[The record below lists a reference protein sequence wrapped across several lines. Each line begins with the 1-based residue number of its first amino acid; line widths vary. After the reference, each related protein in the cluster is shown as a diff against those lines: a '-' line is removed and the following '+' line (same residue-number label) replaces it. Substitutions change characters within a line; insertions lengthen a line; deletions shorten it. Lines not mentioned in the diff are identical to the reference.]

1 MTLLAKLH
9 TALSPNPF
17 VKIQKLPVMAHH
29 TKRPLGDELLF
40 FGHFKNRLRSLTT
53 GASWGLDPLDSS
65 GHSLQT
71 DRVRNEKTEENT
83 YLNSR
88 EVR

>member
-1 MTLLAKLH
+1 MTLLAKLYI
-9 TALSPNPF
+9 ALSPNPF
-17 VKIQKLPVMAHH
+17 VKIQKLPVTAHH
-29 TKRPLGDELLF
+29 TKRPLGAELLF
-40 FGHFKNRLRSLTT
+40 FRHFKNRLRFLTT

-65 GHSLQT
+65 GHSLQM